1 VSAPG
6 LLAHRVDGR
15 GEPLLLLNGGMMSYG
30 AWDAFVAP
38 LLARYRVIRCDFRG
52 QLRTPGPP
60 PATFDGHAE
69 DLVAL
74 LDHLGVPRC
83 HVVGTSFGGFA
94 ALHLAARAPE
104 RVASLAALTVTDR
117 VSEEMLREARVLA
130 AASLETLR
138 GGSRERV
145 YDLIAEFAY
154 SPAWAAAH
162 AADLAERR
170 ALVVHLPAAWFQG
183 LAGLLGALEGLDVT
197 PFLPRISCPAL
208 VLLADGDVAMPLP
221 RGRALAAAL
230 PRGELAVVEGAGH
243 AVVVEKPEETLS
255 ILLAFLARHPL
266 AGEDAAPSTG
276 RDGGPS

>member
-1 VSAPG
+1 MSAPG
-6 LLAHRVDGR
+6 VLAHRVDGR

-38 LLARYRVIRCDFRG
+38 LAERYRVVRCDFRG
-52 QLRTPGPP
+52 QLRSPGTP
-60 PATFDGHAE
+60 PAGFDGHAE

-94 ALHLAARAPE
+94 ALHLAAGAPE

-117 VSEEMLREARVLA
+117 VSEEMLREARALA
-130 AASLETLR
+130 VASLETLR
-138 GGSRERV
+138 GGARERV

-162 AADLAERR
+162 AAELAERR
-170 ALVVHLPAAWFQG
+170 ALVAHLPASWFEG
-183 LAGLLGALEGLDVT
+183 LAGLLGALEGLDLS
-197 PFLPRISCPAL
+197 PLLPRISCPSL
-208 VLLADGDVAMPLP
+208 VLLADGDRAMPLL

-230 PRGELAVVEGAGH
+230 PRGELAVVEDAGH
-243 AVVVEKPEETLS
+243 AVVVEKPAETLS
-255 ILLAFLARHPL
+255 ILLAFLARNPL